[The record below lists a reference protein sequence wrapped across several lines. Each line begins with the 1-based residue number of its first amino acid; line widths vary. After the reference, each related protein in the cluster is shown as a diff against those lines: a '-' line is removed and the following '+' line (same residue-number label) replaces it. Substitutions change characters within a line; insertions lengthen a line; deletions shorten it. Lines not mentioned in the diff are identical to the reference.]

1 MRVRKKES
9 EIEENAEDLGR
20 EKVLESWDIWNH
32 LPQISCT
39 QIKWLIFVVML
50 AMADG
55 NFFGQGFNFSYQKNH
70 SLQYTYCKLS
80 MLKSSFPFLEK
91 KTVKEGRYKLQRGT
105 GVLYNSRASLISLK

>member
-1 MRVRKKES
+1 MRIQKPKTVV
-9 EIEENAEDLGR
+9 EENIEHFGR

-55 NFFGQGFNFSYQKNH
+55 NFFGQGFNFSNQI
-70 SLQYTYCKLS
+70 
-80 MLKSSFPFLEK
+80 K
-91 KTVKEGRYKLQRGT
+91 K
-105 GVLYNSRASLISLK
+105 